1 HAHDGKVLAV
11 CKIRRE
17 GTVYEVELKGEMKS
31 WAVCLRNI
39 DQVASVSSG
48 SLSHSPEGALI
59 TFAAQEKECQI
70 VTA

>member
-1 HAHDGKVLAV
+1 MSQ
-11 CKIRRE
+11 IRRE

-39 DQVASVSSG
+39 DKVVSVSSG
-48 SLSHSPEGALI
+48 SLSDSPEGAMI
-59 TFAAQEKECQI
+59 TFSAQEKGCRI